1 MLDCDWSSDVCSSD
15 LSMARTLE
23 DEALLQ
29 LVDAL
34 ASGEWTSGE
43 QLAATVGLTRAGLS
57 KRVAHLRAWG
67 LVVESRFGRGYR
79 LARPLERLDE
89 ERLRAATPP
98 DLRLNVMPLVDSTNR
113 ALMDADPAEDP
124 QALLA
129 EFQSAGRGRRGREW
143 RSPFGANLYLSISW
157 TYPLWPQQLPALSL
171 AVGVVC
177 ARALHAAGLDGLRLK
192 WPNDLWVGKRKIG
205 GILIEQRGESIGTC
219 RVIVGVGINVSMSR
233 RQGEDIDQPWI
244 SLDEALSEAG
254 RPRVSR
260 TDLAASLVHGLHEC
274 LGRYQVTG
282 FDAYRE
288 EWLALDALRDREV
301 HVPGEKLRGLGR
313 GLDPHGA
320 FLIETR
326 EGQLQRVLAGDV
338 SLRPV

>member
-1 MLDCDWSSDVCSSD
+1 
-15 LSMARTLE
+15 MARTLE
-23 DEALLQ
+23 DATLLQ

-34 ASGEWTSGE
+34 ASGEWQSG
-43 QLAATVGLTRAGLS
+43 QGLATAAGLTRAGLS

-67 LVVESRFGRGYR
+67 LAVESRFGKGYR
-79 LARPLERLDE
+79 LAGPLERLDL
-89 ERLRAATPP
+89 ERLRADLPP
-98 DLRLNVMPLVDSTNR
+98 DLRLDLAPLVDSTNR
-113 ALMDADPAEDP
+113 VLMDADPALDP

-143 RSPFGANLYLSISW
+143 RSPFGANLYLSMAW
-157 TYPLWPQQLPALSL
+157 TYPLWPPQLPAMSL

-192 WPNDLWVGKRKIG
+192 WPNDLWHDQRKLG
-205 GILIEQRGESIGTC
+205 GILIEQRGESGGTC
-219 RVIVGVGINVSMSR
+219 RVIVGVGINVSMTR
-233 RQGEDIDQPWI
+233 GQGDDIDQPWT
-244 SLDEALSEAG
+244 SLDQALREAG

-260 TDLAASLVHGLHEC
+260 RELAANLLLGLHEC
-274 LGRYQVTG
+274 LARYPVIG

-301 HVPGEKLRGLGR
+301 QVPGEKLRGIGR
-313 GLDPHGA
+313 GLDAHGA

-326 EGQLQRVLAGDV
+326 EGVQRVLAGDV
-338 SLRPV
+338 SLRPA